1 MQLRRCCHTY
11 IEKVFSNFRSFD
23 TEQKSW
29 ETREPLPYL
38 MKNLSAV
45 ELNGLIYVAGAI
57 EGTTNYTSNFWCYDP
72 TENVWTE
79 KPHTC
84 IDDQEIIL
92 RKVKQSIFIC
102 NHFMIYDV
110 SLNRWKKVCWR

>member
-1 MQLRRCCHTY
+1 
-11 IEKVFSNFRSFD
+11 
-23 TEQKSW
+23 
-29 ETREPLPYL
+29 

-57 EGTTNYTSNFWCYDP
+57 EGTTDYTSNFWWYDP
-72 TENVWTE
+72 NGNTWTE

-84 IDDQEIIL
+84 IDDQELIL
-92 RKVKQSIFIC
+92 RKLKQSIFII

-110 SLNRWKKVCWR
+110 SLNRWKKVCK

>member
-1 MQLRRCCHTY
+1 
-11 IEKVFSNFRSFD
+11 
-23 TEQKSW
+23 
-29 ETREPLPYL
+29 

-57 EGTTNYTSNFWCYDP
+57 EGTTDYTSNFWCYDP
-72 TENVWTE
+72 NGNTWTE

-84 IDDQEIIL
+84 IDDQELIL
-92 RKVKQSIFIC
+92 RKLKQSIFII

-110 SLNRWKKVCWR
+110 SLNRWKKVCK